1 MKLVSLFDDFLK
13 ETVNLNKTRIDLL
26 EASIPALKSFVRE
39 SDWKPKVRT
48 FVEQGSWAH
57 QTIISPV
64 DSGEFDADLL
74 VMVDPVDGWTAA
86 EYVESLGRAFSGSK
100 TYEDKTQ
107 TWDYC
112 VTITYAGTAGSTWPP
127 ASLAGS
133 GTAAWR
139 SATGKAAS
147 N

>member
-48 FVEQGSWAH
+48 FLEQGSWAH
-57 QTIISPV
+57 QTIIRPV

-74 VMVDPVDGWTAA
+74 VMVDPVDGWTSA
-86 EYVESLGRAFSGSK
+86 EYVESLGRAVLGQQDLRGQDQDVGLLRHDHLRRGSQ
-100 TYEDKTQ
+100 D
-107 TWDYC
+107 
-112 VTITYAGTAGSTWPP
+112 
-127 ASLAGS
+127 
-133 GTAAWR
+133 
-139 SATGKAAS
+139 
-147 N
+147 